1 MGADMGNAIVNS
13 KRDDPGL
20 SLRMLDLQQIKQI
33 DEMLASIG
41 EYGEL
46 HLVVQHGELRYI
58 NRLESHKAWRPDG
71 GHKTE
76 R

>member
-1 MGADMGNAIVNS
+1 MGNAILNL
-13 KRDDPGL
+13 KRDELGL
-20 SLRMLDLQQIKQI
+20 RLRMLDLQQIKQI

-58 NRLESHKAWRPDG
+58 NRLESHKALRTDNGRRPD
-71 GHKTE
+71 